1 MTGFT
6 KKDYQLKEKS
16 RTKGAEVLKSLAVMA
31 IFVLY
36 FAATGWAQSNGA
48 IIGKVSDASTKLP
61 LQFANVSIPGTTIG
75 TSTDL
80 EGKYEISVRP
90 GTYTLVA
97 SFIGYNSLEKQVVVN
112 SNQTVTLNFELIV
125 GEVLEE
131 VTVTVQVLG
140 QNSAI
145 REQVAS
151 NKIVNVVSAEKMEE
165 LPDANAAEAIGRL
178 PGISLQRSSGE
189 ANKIVI
195 RGVSS
200 AQNNVTIAGV
210 KMASTNAGDRSADL
224 SMIQSEMLSGVEVS
238 KTLRADMDAGAIGGT
253 VDLRL
258 ATANNKPGLNAMTE
272 VGYSNLFSNIG
283 DSKTSLGGSTR
294 FLQNRFGIKAQATY
308 ERKQLSSQR
317 FGAGYSGPII
327 QQELDSTGNLTGE
340 ESFIS
345 RTQSASLSLVNT
357 NRERIGVSMVLDFKS
372 DFYDVAFLNLIN
384 RSTDDVINRQENHNF
399 SDPTYPFRLNAS
411 SGENER
417 INSTH
422 LLENKLRFLGTE
434 LNLSLSYTHVNT
446 DGITH
451 LFPFREVS
459 TTGEDIDQDWL
470 IFREPEEVLDL
481 YGETSI
487 PANKLQTDDLNNS
500 ELTDKNYDLDLEW
513 RIPFNLVKLRTDGV
527 LSVGGKY
534 HLLERVSNS
543 DAIYVDYRA
552 GKGQGAKSTYLSLF
566 PWVDWPDGDQTGI
579 TATNFVDPDYDPG
592 EFLDGKYALNWSPDI
607 GLMKDMQSQLY
618 ASYPLLYNARGFES
632 YTNDYN
638 NREEQIAAYIMAELN
653 IGKLL
658 LVPGIRMEKVNTQYD
673 AFAIVTNSV
682 NANGLSGVPDSVSVE
697 RDNLL
702 FFPSVNAKYQFGE
715 SVALRGAVYK
725 SVSRPG
731 FLQLSP
737 KTIIDSDQAKT
748 VFTSA
753 NPFLEPSTAWNYD
766 ISLEVYNSKFGL
778 LTVNPFYKQIDH
790 FISHL
795 PNYFPLRNDRI
806 VEAPDGFV
814 GSLPGTDFYPVDD
827 LTNSSSTGIPIN
839 NPEKAEYYGVELSYQ
854 RNLWSLGNEWLRGF
868 VLDVNLTF
876 INSRTKYPYFEN
888 VVVGVDSSGF
898 LPKDIIGYQYNTR
911 EGKMV
916 SQPSFITNVILGWDY
931 KGFSARVS
939 YRFQGKTLSGLD
951 AKYSFAD
958 NYADKFQLLDISLKM
973 RVYKGLYIYFNATN
987 LTNHID
993 EDYKIYYG
1001 DVRLPVSSQYYGSR
1015 FQLGA
1020 GYRF

>member
-1 MTGFT
+1 MVTKAHMNNRIISGAAVILLLLFT
-6 KKDYQLKEKS
+6 AYVSYSQQGS
-16 RTKGAEVLKSLAVMA
+16 G
-31 IFVLY
+31 
-36 FAATGWAQSNGA
+36 
-48 IIGKVSDASTKLP
+48 IIKGKVTDASTGEELA
-61 LQFANVSIPGTTIG
+61 FANVVIKGTTQG
-75 TSTDL
+75 VAAGLNGSFEL
-80 EGKYEISVRP
+80 SVPP
-90 GTYTLVA
+90 GTYTLIA
-97 SFIGYNSLEKQVVVN
+97 SYIGYQEAEQQV
-112 SNQTVTLNFELIV
+112 TVTADETAVVNFELIA
-125 GEVLEE
+125 GDQLEE
-131 VTVTVQVLG
+131 VTITVQAIG
-140 QNSAI
+140 QISAI

-195 RGVSS
+195 RGVSP

-224 SMIQSEMLSGVEVS
+224 SMVQSEMLSGVEVS

-258 ATANNKPGLNAMTE
+258 ATANDEPGFNAMTE
-272 VGYSNLFSNIG
+272 AGYSNLFSNIG
-283 DSKTSLGGSTR
+283 DTKTSVGGSTR
-294 FLQNRFGIKAQATY
+294 FLQKRFGVKAQATY

-340 ESFIS
+340 ESYIS
-345 RTQSASLSLVNT
+345 RTQSANLSLVNT
-357 NRERIGVSMVLDFKS
+357 IRERIGVSMVLDFKS
-372 DFYDVAFLNLIN
+372 DYYDVAFLNLVN
-384 RSTDDVINRQENHNF
+384 RSTDNITSRQEGHNF
-399 SDPTYPFRLNAS
+399 TDPTYPFRLNAS

-417 INSTH
+417 LNTTH

-434 LNLSLSYTHVNT
+434 LNLSLSYTYVNT

-470 IFREPEEVLDL
+470 IFREPQEVLDL

-513 RIPFNLVKLRTDGV
+513 RIPFNIEKLRTAGV

-534 HLLERVSNS
+534 HLLERISNS
-543 DAIYVDYRA
+543 DAIYMDYRS

-607 GLMKDMQSQLY
+607 DLMKDMQSQLY
-618 ASYPLLYNARGFES
+618 AGYPLLYNARGFES
-632 YTNDYN
+632 YTNDYS

-673 AFAIVTNSV
+673 AFAILTNSV

-702 FFPSVNAKYQFGE
+702 FFPSVNLKYQIGG

-737 KTIIDSDQAKT
+737 KTIIDSDQART
-748 VFTSA
+748 AFTSA

-766 ISLEVYNSKFGL
+766 LSLEVYNSKFGL

-790 FISHL
+790 FISWL

-814 GSLPGTDFYPVDD
+814 ESLPGPDFYPVDD
-827 LTNSSSTGIPIN
+827 LTNSSNTGIPIN

-876 INSRTKYPYFEN
+876 INSRTRYPYFEN
-888 VVVGVDSSGF
+888 VVIGVDSSGF
-898 LPKDIIGYQYNTR
+898 LPKDIIGYQYSTR

-951 AKYSFAD
+951 AKYAFAD

-973 RVYKGLYIYFNATN
+973 RVYKGLYLYFNATN

-1001 DVRLPVSSQYYGSR
+1001 DVQLPVSSQYYGSR

>member
-1 MTGFT
+1 MKTIIKAVLITLVIQVTYSTISVAQQNKAIVKGKVLDNETG
-6 KKDYQLKEKS
+6 E
-16 RTKGAEVLKSLAVMA
+16 SLA
-31 IFVLY
+31 
-36 FAATGWAQSNGA
+36 
-48 IIGKVSDASTKLP
+48 
-61 LQFANVSIPGTTIG
+61 FANVVVEGTTTGVVSNADGIYVIN
-75 TSTDL
+75 L
-80 EGKYEISVRP
+80 EP
-90 GTYTLVA
+90 GNYNLVA
-97 SFIGYNSLEKQVVVN
+97 SFIGYTKQTHQIKLSAGQKVE
-112 SNQTVTLNFELIV
+112 LNFSLMAGSE
-125 GEVLEE
+125 LEE
-131 VTVTVQVLG
+131 VIVSVQAIG
-140 QNSAI
+140 QIAAI
-145 REQVAS
+145 NEQIAS
-151 NKIVNVVSAEKMEE
+151 NKIVNIVSAEKMEE

-189 ANKIVI
+189 ANKVVV
-195 RGVSS
+195 RGVAP

-258 ATANNKPGLNAMTE
+258 ATANNKPELNVMTE
-272 VGYSNLFSNIG
+272 GGYSNLFSNIG

-327 QQELDSTGNLTGE
+327 QQVLDSAGNLTGE

-357 NRERIGVSMVLDFKS
+357 IRERIGVSMVLDYKS
-372 DFYDVAFLNLIN
+372 DFYDVAFLNLVN
-384 RSTDDVINRQENHNF
+384 RSTDDIINRQENHNF
-399 SDPTYPFRLNAS
+399 TDPTYPFRLNAS

-417 INSTH
+417 WNTTH

-434 LNLSLSYTHVNT
+434 LDLSLSYTHVNT
-446 DGITH
+446 DGLTH
-451 LFPFREVS
+451 LFPFREIS
-459 TTGEDIDQDWL
+459 TTAEDIDQDWL
-470 IFREPEEVLDL
+470 IFREPEEVLEL
-481 YGETSI
+481 YGETII
-487 PANKLQTDDLNNS
+487 PDNKLQTDDINNS
-500 ELTDKNYDLDLEW
+500 ELADKNYDLDLDW
-513 RIPFNLVKLRTDGV
+513 RIPFSLEKLKIDGV
-527 LSVGGKY
+527 FSVGGKY

-543 DAIYVDYRA
+543 DAIYMDYRA

-566 PWVDWPDGDQTGI
+566 PWVDWPDGDQSGI
-579 TATNFVDPDYDPG
+579 TATNFVDPDYNPG
-592 EFLDGKYALNWSPDI
+592 EFLDGKYSLNWSPDI

-618 ASYPLLYNARGFES
+618 ASYPLLYNARGFEG
-632 YTNDYN
+632 YTNDYS
-638 NREEQIAAYIMAELN
+638 NREEQIAAYIMTELN

-673 AFAIVTNSV
+673 AFAILTNAI
-682 NANGLSGVPDSVSVE
+682 NANGLSGIPDSVSVNRE
-697 RDNLL
+697 NLL
-702 FFPSVNAKYQFGE
+702 FFPSVNAKYQIGK

-737 KTIIDSDQAKT
+737 KTIINSDQSRT
-748 VFTSA
+748 EFTSA

-790 FISHL
+790 FISWL
-795 PNYFPLRNDRI
+795 SNYYPLRNDRI

-814 GSLPGTDFYPVDD
+814 ESLPGIDFYPVDD

-854 RNLWSLGNEWLRGF
+854 TNLRSLDNKWLRGI
-868 VLDVNLTF
+868 VLDVNVTF
-876 INSRTKYPYFEN
+876 IESKTRYPYFEN
-888 VVVGVDSSGF
+888 VVIGIDSSGF
-898 LPKDIIGYQYNTR
+898 LPKDIIGYEYNTR
-911 EGKMV
+911 EGKMS
-916 SQPSFITNVILGWDY
+916 SQPSFISNVILGWDY

-939 YRFQGKTLSGLD
+939 YRFQGNTLSGLD

-958 NYADKFQLLDISLKM
+958 SYTDKFQLLDISLKM

-993 EDYKIYYG
+993 EKYKIYYG
-1001 DVRLPVSSQYYGSR
+1001 DVRLPVSNQYYGSR

-1020 GYRF
+1020 GYRFQYIIKWR